1 MKLYPMKLKPVLKDI
16 IWGGT
21 RLANEYK
28 KAEPDKKIAE
38 SWELCVHPNGAN
50 IIENGEYAGKT
61 LEELFDADKS
71 IISQNYN
78 GSKFP
83 ILIKFIDAEQDLS
96 VQVHPDNAYAAK
108 HAGELGKTEMW
119 YIIDCEPG
127 AQLVYGLNADYTR
140 DELEHLIKSGK
151 FELCLNYIDV
161 NPGDVFFIPAGL
173 IHAIGA
179 GILLAEIQQ
188 NSDTTYR
195 LYDYNRSGADG
206 KPRELHV
213 NQALDVCIKVKS
225 EYKPKIIRESMIWL
239 EALSQCEYFSVSR
252 LNLIKLKKS
261 SINVPGY
268 FASVICLDGEGEI
281 ICGREKYK
289 IKKGDSYFIPAGV
302 NNFKIVGSLD
312 IILTTLEEQFNE

>member
-1 MKLYPMKLKPVLKDI
+1 MSQRKIIIIGAAGRDFHNFNTFFRDKPEFKVVAFTAAQIPDIADRKYPASL
-16 IWGGT
+16 
-21 RLANEYK
+21 
-28 KAEPDKKIAE
+28 
-38 SWELCVHPNGAN
+38 
-50 IIENGEYAGKT
+50 
-61 LEELFDADKS
+61 
-71 IISQNYN
+71 
-78 GSKFP
+78 
-83 ILIKFIDAEQDLS
+83 
-96 VQVHPDNAYAAK
+96 
-108 HAGELGKTEMW
+108 AGELYPDGIPIHE
-119 YIIDCEPG
+119 
-127 AQLVYGLNADYTR
+127 Q